1 MPTILHKLFLR
12 KRKAGKLDMFRTETL
27 PPRIPVIMQDEL
39 CEDNFNMSKQPII
52 LRCVSLP
59 LSENVIYEV
68 VTITLYYREEPD
80 NYNSYRPP
88 NYYGSGRM
96 DEEFSECES
105 LVNGVSAGS
114 ISGHGINGHH
124 MGGAMGGGGAGYHH
138 ATLPAHHTPYARPPP
153 VALEFSDSLNRS
165 SRHRP
170 APMYRRQQFNP

>member
-1 MPTILHKLFLR
+1 MT
-12 KRKAGKLDMFRTETL
+12 
-27 PPRIPVIMQDEL
+27 V
-39 CEDNFNMSKQPII
+39 
-52 LRCVSLP
+52 
-59 LSENVIYEV
+59 
-68 VTITLYYREEPD
+68 YYREEPD

-124 MGGAMGGGGAGYHH
+124 MGGAMGGVGAGYHH
-138 ATLPAHHTPYARPPP
+138 ATLPSHHTPYARPPP

-165 SRHRP
+165 SLSRHRP